1 MFLVETLEGK
11 RAVLISEY
19 HRQQFLSHRLQPTT
33 NNNTPLIKLLHLK
46 LSLAYPQ
53 STHNCLQRR
62 TAIRKNTYAVFTQ
75 VIAQSSTCIDCVVLA
90 AVT

>member
-33 NNNTPLIKLLHLK
+33 NNNTPLIKLLHL
-46 LSLAYPQ
+46 
-53 STHNCLQRR
+53 
-62 TAIRKNTYAVFTQ
+62 
-75 VIAQSSTCIDCVVLA
+75 
-90 AVT
+90 